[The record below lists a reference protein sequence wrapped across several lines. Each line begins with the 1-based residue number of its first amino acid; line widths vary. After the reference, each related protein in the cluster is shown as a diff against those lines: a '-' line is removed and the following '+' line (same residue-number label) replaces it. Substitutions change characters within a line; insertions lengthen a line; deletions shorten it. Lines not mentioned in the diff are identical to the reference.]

1 MADRRTDDR
10 SVAPERPSG
19 AGTTGASNP
28 KGQGSLSRGQE
39 RVAAAVAKARDSGRS
54 SRDGDATP
62 TPGGGSTASTA
73 TGTKPA
79 RGSSARSAP
88 RRVRRARLRLTHID
102 PWSVMKT
109 AFLLSIALG
118 IVTVVAVGIVWS
130 VLGAAGVWESIN
142 RAVADVAGD
151 TGGDFAIEDYLGT
164 SRIMGITMLLAVVD
178 VFLIT
183 VVATLGAFLYNL
195 AAALLGGLEIVFA
208 EEDR

>member
-10 SVAPERPSG
+10 SVAPDRSG
-19 AGTTGASNP
+19 KATGSGGSSTP
-28 KGQGSLSRGQE
+28 KGQSSLSRGQE
-39 RVAAAVAKARDSGRS
+39 RVAAAVAKARDSRS
-54 SRDGDATP
+54 SRDEGSRSTNA
-62 TPGGGSTASTA
+62 GGGSTAGGA
-73 TGTKPA
+73 KPS
-79 RGSSARSAP
+79 RGSGARPTP

-109 AFLLSIALG
+109 AFLLSIAIG

-151 TGGDFAIEDYLGT
+151 TGGDFQIEDYLGT

-208 EEDR
+208 EEER